1 MVGIL
6 SISANIER
14 NVHRKE
20 SKTMFG
26 EKNDKMI
33 NVSME
38 KKDVVISIICLV
50 LLGLEFLIGVGLGI
64 NLFFE

>member
-1 MVGIL
+1 
-6 SISANIER
+6 
-14 NVHRKE
+14 
-20 SKTMFG
+20 MFG
-26 EKNDKMI
+26 EIKNEKMM

-50 LLGLEFLIGVGLGI
+50 LLNLGFLIGVGLGI

>member
-1 MVGIL
+1 M
-6 SISANIER
+6 
-14 NVHRKE
+14 
-20 SKTMFG
+20 
-26 EKNDKMI
+26 

-50 LLGLEFLIGVGLGI
+50 LFGLGFLIGVGLGI